1 MRTRRIFVADPPH
14 SDLVYLKSLLG
25 NLELQFCEL
34 ILMRKQERIGPALR
48 KHRRRTK

>member
-34 ILMRKQERIGPALR
+34 MRKQERIGPALR